1 MVGVN
6 LFKEL
11 INRALI
17 SIIDFSYT
25 VYLIGNYLL
34 LSTRL
39 SSKEDGNNFGINL
52 MNIGNK
58 TAPPGSMKMASE
70 GILLKISN
78 N

>member
-1 MVGVN
+1 MVRVK
-6 LFKEL
+6 LIKEL
-11 INRALI
+11 INSILKVSIDI
-17 SIIDFSYT
+17 SYSAVFTRI
-25 VYLIGNYLL
+25 YLL

-52 MNIGNK
+52 MKIGNK

-70 GILLKISN
+70 GMLLKISN

>member
-1 MVGVN
+1 MVGVS

-11 INRALI
+11 INSVLI
-17 SIIDFSYT
+17 AIIDFSYT
-25 VYLIGNYLL
+25 IYLIGIYLL

-52 MNIGNK
+52 MKIGNK
-58 TAPPGSMKMASE
+58 TAPPGSMKIASE
-70 GILLKISN
+70 GMLLKISN

>member
-11 INRALI
+11 INRTLI

-25 VYLIGNYLL
+25 AYLIRNYLL

-52 MNIGNK
+52 MKIGNK

-70 GILLKISN
+70 GMLLKISN

>member
-11 INRALI
+11 INRTLI

-25 VYLIGNYLL
+25 AYLIGNHLL

-52 MNIGNK
+52 MKIGNK